1 MFENYTEKARRAMFF
16 ARYEASQFGSPQI
29 ETEHL
34 LLGLLREDKA
44 LANRFL
50 RGGSSVE
57 TIRKEV
63 ERRGSGPREKVPTSV
78 DLPLSAECKRVLACA
93 QEEAERLSYQRVGT
107 EHLLA
112 GLLRE
117 EGSLATQILRDRGV
131 SLTIVREELSRAKQ
145 EPGVTS
151 SRTPAPLSPEFS
163 RDLTQEAADDRNDPL
178 IGRENEM
185 DQMVEVLCRRSKN
198 NPVLVGEPGVGK
210 AAMVKGLARR
220 IVESKVPAE
229 LADKRIVALFVS
241 SLMAG
246 TRRSEEKVAA
256 VIRELIDAR
265 DVIIF
270 VEELFVPAGREGLL
284 DAANILRP
292 PIARGELR
300 CITSATPGEYQASFE
315 KEPWL
320 DRHFHAIT
328 VPAPDETDAIKILFG
343 IRDRYEKFHGVTYTD
358 EALEYAVRHSNRY
371 LPLRALPDKAIDL
384 IDEAGACVK
393 VRPQFLPDEV
403 IESQRRVR
411 FVKER
416 MEMAIANHEFEKA
429 RLYSD
434 EVDKEIQKRKLLD
447 QKYQIDNAAERSVT
461 RKDIEEVIARWTG
474 IPVSSIGQDG

>member
-1 MFENYTEKARRAMFF
+1 
-16 ARYEASQFGSPQI
+16 
-29 ETEHL
+29 
-34 LLGLLREDKA
+34 
-44 LANRFL
+44 NRFL

-63 ERRGSGPREKVPTSV
+63 ERRVSGPREKVPTSV
-78 DLPLSAECKRVLACA
+78 DLPLSAECKRVLAYA
-93 QEEAERLSYQRVGT
+93 QEEAERLSHQRIGA

-117 EGSLATQILRDRGV
+117 EGSLAAQILGDRGV
-131 SLTIVREELSRAKQ
+131 SLSVIREELGRAKQ
-145 EPGVTS
+145 EPDVTT
-151 SRTPAPLSPEFS
+151 RRKPTPLSPEFS

-178 IGRENEM
+178 IGREHEM

-210 AAMVKGLARR
+210 AAMVKGLAQR
-220 IVESKVPAE
+220 IVESKVPPG
-229 LADKRIVALFVS
+229 LADRRIVALFLS

-246 TRRSEEKVAA
+246 TRRSEEKVVA
-256 VIRELIDAR
+256 VIGELTEVR
-265 DVIIF
+265 DVIVF

-300 CITSATPGEYQASFE
+300 CIASATQAEYQASLE

-320 DRHFHAIT
+320 DRHFHAIA

-358 EALEYAVRHSNRY
+358 EALECAVRHSNRY
-371 LPLRALPDKAIDL
+371 LPLRSLPDKAIDL

-393 VRPQFLPDEV
+393 VRPQLLPEEV
-403 IESQRRVR
+403 IESQRRIR

-416 MEMAIANHEFEKA
+416 MEIAIANHEFEKA

-434 EVDKEIQKRKLLD
+434 EVDKETHKRKLLD
-447 QKYQIDNAAERSVT
+447 QQYQIERSVT

-474 IPVSSIGQDG
+474 IPASSIGRES